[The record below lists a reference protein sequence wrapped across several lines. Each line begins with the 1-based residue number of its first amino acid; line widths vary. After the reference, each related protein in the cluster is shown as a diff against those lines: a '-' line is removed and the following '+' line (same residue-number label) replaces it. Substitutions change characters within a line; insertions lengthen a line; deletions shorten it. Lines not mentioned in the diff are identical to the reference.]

1 MLRQL
6 RLITV
11 LATVLVCAACGIK
24 GPLVLPPAPVAAA
37 APPATAA
44 IPPASP
50 AASSPAPGLPTP
62 AERKP

>member
-6 RLITV
+6 RLTAV
-11 LATVLVCAACGIK
+11 LAAALGCAACGIK
-24 GPLVLPPAPVAAA
+24 GPLVLPPAPVPAA
-37 APPATAA
+37 APPATTAT
-44 IPPASP
+44 PPASP